1 MDYSKCIFLMFI
13 VISIFGVIL
22 LLPVSESYDKNTN
35 NKEWRLNIV
44 HTNDIHGRFE
54 ETSGGEAALPCEGH
68 IGGDGTCYGGFP
80 RISTLVKQER
90 ERSKA
95 SNIPILYLDAGDIF
109 EGSKLFNKYEDI
121 ISYRLFN
128 ALEPNAT
135 TLGNHE
141 FIRGVEKLISYI
153 DNLSFPVVACN
164 LDLTEEPSVNRS
176 NLHKSII
183 LDVDG
188 HKVGIVGYT
197 YPGTEQIGHIK
208 FLPVIEPIKNEISKL
223 KKQGVKIIIGLSHSG
238 YKFDQN
244 VAKVVDDIDLI
255 ISGHSHSLL
264 SSDVPVGTQ
273 ILSQIVEGPYPTVIN
288 KMENGKNRSVYIVQA
303 YAYTKYL
310 GNLSVVFDEQGEIKS
325 FEGKPILLDNK
336 VKQDPVFLKEF
347 DKFPADP
354 IDLTVI
360 GYTRVPLEGYMYACR
375 RRECTLGD
383 VVADALVEYNLNQ
396 TESNKGW
403 TDAAIALVN
412 SGLLADGMS
421 NVRRNPII
429 QENIDLSITHK
440 NKIYK
445 MELTGKDL
453 RDRLEYS
460 LREMENDKISEFWG
474 GFLQVS
480 GIRVTY
486 DLSKPIGSR
495 VIPDLFF
502 IRCADCVFPHY
513 EKVVD
518 EKIYIAL
525 MNENLAVG
533 GFDLGHWPSKVNTTL
548 DGEVKD
554 ALRWYINARSPVHP
568 ELGDRIHYILPSKN
582 SANPPSCSGYIYSN
596 LLSCTETEVTAEKQ
610 GTKSM
615 EDKSNQSSSEQQI
628 EFTNIKN

>member
-1 MDYSKCIFLMFI
+1 MDYSKYTFLMII
-13 VISIFGVIL
+13 VISILGVIFS
-22 LLPVSESYDKNTN
+22 LPVSESDDKNTK

-54 ETSGGEAALPCEGH
+54 ETSGGEAALPCKGH

-95 SNIPILYLDAGDIF
+95 LNIPILYLDAGDIF
-109 EGSKLFNKYEDI
+109 DGSKLFDKYTDK

-141 FIRGVEKLISYI
+141 FNKGIEKLISYI
-153 DNLSFPVVACN
+153 DNLSFPVVTCN
-164 LDLTEEPSVNRS
+164 LDLTNEPSVNRP

-188 HKVGIVGYT
+188 HQVGIVGYT
-197 YPGTEQIGHIK
+197 YPGARKLGHIEY
-208 FLPVIEPIKNEISKL
+208 LPEIEPIKNEVSKF
-223 KKQGVKIIIGLSHSG
+223 KKQGVRIIIGLSHSG
-238 YKFDQN
+238 YKFDQH
-244 VAKVVDDIDLI
+244 VAEVVDDIDLI
-255 ISGHSHSLL
+255 VSGHSHSLL
-264 SSDVPVGTQ
+264 SSDAPVGTQ

-310 GNLSVVFDEQGEIKS
+310 GNLSVVFDDQGEIKS
-325 FEGKPILLDNK
+325 FEGKPILLDDK
-336 VKQDPVFLKEF
+336 IKKDPILLEEF

-354 IDLTVI
+354 INLTVV

-383 VVADALVEYNLNQ
+383 VVADALIEYNLNK

-403 TDAAIALVN
+403 TDAAIALIN

-421 NVRRNPII
+421 NVRRNPIV
-429 QENIDLSITHK
+429 QENIDLSITHN

-453 RDRLEYS
+453 RDQFEYS
-460 LREMENDKISEFWG
+460 LRQMENYKISEFWG

-486 DLSKPIGSR
+486 DLSKPVGSR

-502 IRCADCVFPHY
+502 VRCAECVFPHY
-513 EKVVD
+513 EKLID
-518 EKIYIAL
+518 DKIYKVL
-525 MNENLAVG
+525 MDENLAVG
-533 GFDLGHWPSKVNTTL
+533 RFNLSHRRSKVNTTL

-554 ALRWYINARSPVHP
+554 AVRWYINARSPVHP

-582 SANPPSCSGYIYSN
+582 SAYPPSCSGYIYSN
-596 LLSCTETEVTAEKQ
+596 LLSCTETDKQ
-610 GTKSM
+610 LPKFI
-615 EDKSNQSSSEQQI
+615 ENASNQSSSEEQVEI
-628 EFTNIKN
+628 TNERN